1 VWNLLQEDMAV
12 ASPRPTHWTQHA
24 KPYQRR
30 LMASM
35 FEGEEGYS
43 KVVNRHCHGK
53 KRSSMPANMKFQVV
67 QIPFRIGKQANKVQK
82 KKEKGEGFSPSLWFV
97 FLAFIYIYIVRITTL
112 IVKYL
117 YSLFL
122 LLFPNRTYQPII

>member
-12 ASPRPTHWTQHA
+12 ASPRPSQHA
-24 KPYQRR
+24 KPYQQR
-30 LMASM
+30 LMPSM

-67 QIPFRIGKQANKVQK
+67 QIPFRIGKQAKQSAK
-82 KKEKGEGFSPSLWFV
+82 KKKRRRVFSIFV
-97 FLAFIYIYIVRITTL
+97 VCVFGIYIYIYIVRITTL